1 MIEYTLKE
9 LKYMNKSMVWN
20 YRIILPLIAYDEN
33 AKFNIYPSWQ
43 ADLDGRYYVALR
55 CGRDINKDVRDRYN
69 LM

>member
-9 LKYMNKSMVWN
+9 LRHMNSSKVWN
-20 YRIILPLIAYDEN
+20 YRIILPLVAYNEN
-33 AKFNIYPSWQ
+33 MKFNIYATWQ

-55 CGRDINKDVRDRYN
+55 SGREINKGVRDRYH